1 VIDQPIAV
9 ITGAAGGVGSACVAE
24 LGSAGFWTIG
34 VDVRPESDADEHLT
48 VDMASPVCGN
58 EIAAG
63 VGQRVVE
70 VLVNNAA
77 VGAGTTLLDA
87 SVESWDGMMAVNLRA
102 PFLTA
107 RALHPAL
114 VASGRGVIV
123 NISSVHARA
132 SSAGV
137 GVYATSKAGLDA
149 LTRAMALEWG
159 PQIRAN
165 CVLPGAVDTPMLR
178 HGLERSQQTI
188 EEIAERHPIGRVA
201 SPAEIARLVR
211 FLVVEGTFMTGASVV
226 VDGGA
231 LARLSTE

>member
-1 VIDQPIAV
+1 MDQPIAV
-9 ITGAAGGVGSACVAE
+9 ITGAAGGVGSACVTE
-24 LGSAGFWTIG
+24 LSSAGFWTLG
-34 VDVRPESDADEHLT
+34 VDVKPESSADEHLT
-48 VDMASPVCGN
+48 VDMASPECGD

-63 VGQRVVE
+63 VGPRPVQ

-87 SVESWDGMMAVNLRA
+87 SADSWDGTMAVNLRA

-107 RALHPAL
+107 RALHPVL
-114 VASGRGVIV
+114 LASGKGVIV

-132 SSAGV
+132 SSPGV
-137 GVYATSKAGLDA
+137 GVYATSKAGLIA

-178 HGLERSQQTI
+178 YGLERSQQTI
-188 EEIAERHPIGRVA
+188 EDIGGRHPLGRVA
-201 SPAEIARLVR
+201 SPPEIARLVR
-211 FLVVEGTFMTGASVV
+211 FLVVEGSFMTGASVV